1 MKELDIDYDISVGKM
16 NDITN
21 DCGDF
26 LVTDAEFYDM
36 TSMKLTNKK
45 VLRSGGKQIF
55 SMKDG
60 KFILEIED
68 CGEVEYF
75 YSNNINDL
83 I

>member
-1 MKELDIDYDISVGKM
+1 MKELDIDYDISVSNM

-21 DCGDF
+21 DHGDF
-26 LVTDAEFYDM
+26 LVTDTEFYDIN
-36 TSMKLTNKK
+36 TSKLTNKK

-60 KFILEIED
+60 TFILEIED

>member
-1 MKELDIDYDISVGKM
+1 MKELDIDYDISVSNM
-16 NDITN
+16 YDITLDRGN
-21 DCGDF
+21 F
-26 LVTDAEFYDM
+26 LVTDTEFYDIN
-36 TSMKLTNKK
+36 TSKLTNKK

-60 KFILEIED
+60 TFILEIED